1 MLEASLA
8 FLATQVADFTVAGHH
23 QEQFGNQAISRKVT
37 ANLFRAKDSYL
48 LLAVNDD
55 KQYRSLMTA
64 IGCIQVL
71 DDPRFGDWFL
81 RKDNEVALRE
91 IIESALAAEDAKTW
105 ERRLNDA
112 GAPCAS
118 IWKIEDIIDHPQIVA
133 RGAMQT
139 VDSPSGPLRLM
150 GSGFQLAHG
159 GGKLDTVGPALGA
172 HTDAILEDIGY
183 DTAAITGLR
192 EQGVV

>member
-1 MLEASLA
+1 MH
-8 FLATQVADFTVAGHH
+8 TG
-23 QEQFGNQAISRKVT
+23 
-37 ANLFRAKDSYL
+37 
-48 LLAVNDD
+48 
-55 KQYRSLMTA
+55 
-64 IGCIQVL
+64 L

-150 GSGFQLAHG
+150 GSGFLLAHG

-172 HTDAILEDIGY
+172 HTDAILEDISY
-183 DTAAITGLR
+183 YIASITGLR